1 MDDFPLV
8 ERDHALVVLADR
20 VMRLRQGEGGCVLLH
35 GEAGVG
41 KTSLLRELRRRTE
54 AQASWWWGACEPL
67 LSAPPL
73 GPLIDMVDELPVS
86 LAEAVRGSAPIQ
98 GVLSGMLALL
108 RDRARPAV
116 MVFEDVHWAD
126 GATLDLIRFIGRRL
140 DATCSLLV
148 LTHRDEGL
156 DPDHPLRAVLGRLPA
171 PSTLRMRLLP
181 LSSEGVDELARRAG
195 RDARHLHRITQGNPF
210 YVTELLATP
219 GAGLPASVRDA
230 VLARV
235 AGVSAQARAMLEQVS
250 VATVPLE
257 RALATEAGSPQA
269 IAECLGAGLL
279 VEQHGQLSFR
289 HEIARQSV
297 EDAIAAPRAKALHA
311 GMFALLA
318 GRPGMASRQVHHAQR
333 AGLLGEVFSLA
344 CVAAREAAQAS
355 AHRQAAGLYG
365 LALEHAGPLEASAQA
380 GLLEA
385 QANESMFVNA
395 IGEAMASRQQALALR
410 QRMGDVRGAGIN
422 LRWMARL
429 EYFRTGPAAALPH
442 AQAAV
447 RLLEKQ
453 SDRRELAM
461 AYATMAQVHVLDE
474 LAVDSLRWGRRALR
488 LAEGLGDAEVTSYA
502 LNTVGTASLRTQDK
516 PAHWRQLRRSL
527 ALALESGQEEHA
539 ARAYTNLPSLML
551 VHRRH
556 DEALQVCAEGIA
568 FCESRDLDM
577 YVARLR
583 IRRAYALLELG
594 RWSEVPAE
602 LQAVRQLPELT
613 PVEAEQALHVEM
625 IRALRRGDGGA
636 AVQAYWRDHID
647 GVRALGL
654 APWYLPP
661 AVVRVEAAWLR
672 GDDEAV
678 ACIALDAL
686 PMAERAAEP
695 WRMGQLACWLRR
707 VGRLPASM
715 PPRFLQQVCEPA
727 RLELAG
733 HWQAASQA
741 WARRGCVYE
750 QALALLG
757 GDGNAQQQALA
768 LLDTLGAA
776 PAASIARRRLRA
788 LGLRHARVGP
798 KNRTRDD
805 PLGLTPRERQVLHL
819 LGEGSSNRE
828 IAARLHRSER
838 TVEHHVS
845 ALLAKLGVASRGE
858 AVSRSAALQPEAA
871 GRMR

>member
-8 ERDHALVVLADR
+8 ERDQALAVLSDR
-20 VMRLRQGEGGCVLLH
+20 MLRLRQGEGGCVLLH

-54 AQASWWWGACEPL
+54 AQAQWWWGACEPL

-86 LAEAVRGSAPIQ
+86 LAEAVRSGAPIQ
-98 GVLSGMLALL
+98 AVLSGMLALL
-108 RDRARPAV
+108 RDRPRPAV
-116 MVFEDVHWAD
+116 LAFEDVHWAD

-140 DATCSLLV
+140 EPTCALMV

-156 DPDHPLRAVLGRLPA
+156 DADHPLRAVLGRLP
-171 PSTLRMRLLP
+171 SGTLRVGLSP
-181 LSSEGVDELARRAG
+181 LSPAGVDELARRVG

-219 GAGLPASVRDA
+219 GCGLPASVRDA

-235 AGVSAQARAMLEQVS
+235 AGVPPEARAMLEQVS
-250 VATVPLE
+250 VAIVPLE
-257 RALATEAGSPQA
+257 RALADEAGSAQA
-269 IAECLGAGLL
+269 IAQCLAAGLL

-289 HEIARQSV
+289 HEIARQTV
-297 EDAIAAPRAKALHA
+297 EDAIAPPRAKALHA

-318 GRPGMASRQVHHAQR
+318 GRPGMASRRVHHAQR

-344 CVAAREAAQAS
+344 CEAAREAAQAS
-355 AHRQAAGLYG
+355 AHRQAAGLYA
-365 LALEHAGPLEASAQA
+365 LALQHVGPLEAGAHA
-380 GLLEA
+380 ALLEA
-385 QANESMFVNA
+385 QAHENMFVNA
-395 IGEAMASRQQALALR
+395 IGDALSARQQALVLR

-429 EYFRTGPAAALPH
+429 EYFRHGPPAALPH

-453 SDRRELAM
+453 PDRRELAM

-488 LAEGLGDAEVTSYA
+488 LAEGLGDAEVTCYA
-502 LNTVGTASLRTQDK
+502 LNTVGTASLRTQDR

-527 ALALESGQEEHA
+527 ALALESGLEEHA

-568 FCESRDLDM
+568 YCESRDLDM

-583 IRRAYALLELG
+583 IRRAYAQLELG
-594 RWSEVPAE
+594 LWTAVEVE
-602 LQAVRQLPELT
+602 LQAVRQLPEVT

-625 IRALRRGDGGA
+625 ILALRRGDGGA
-636 AVQAYWRDHID
+636 AVQAYWRDHVD
-647 GVRALGL
+647 GVRGLGL

-661 AVVRVEAAWLR
+661 AVVRTEAAWLL
-672 GDDEAV
+672 GDDDAV
-678 ACIALDAL
+678 ARIALDAL
-686 PMAERAAEP
+686 PAALRAGEP
-695 WRMGQLACWLRR
+695 WRVGQLACWLRR
-707 VGRLPASM
+707 VGRLPPGV
-715 PPRFLQQVCEPA
+715 PPAPACEPA
-727 RLELAG
+727 RLELSG
-733 HWQAASQA
+733 HSQAAAQA

-750 QALALLG
+750 QALALLT
-757 GDGNAQQQALA
+757 GDACAQQQALC
-768 LLDTLGAA
+768 LLDALGAA

-788 LGLRHARVGP
+788 QGMPHGRVGP

-819 LGEGSSNRE
+819 LGEGSTNRE

-845 ALLAKLGVASRGE
+845 ALMAKLGAASRAE
-858 AVSRSAALQPEAA
+858 AVARGIGVQAA
-871 GRMR
+871 R